1 MAGHLGIGS
10 VEPGIVAIGVGHG
23 GLEIIAD
30 HELRHAAEILEQ
42 IGMHADPVGQ
52 ALAWASLGVGVV
64 RGPHRRDEQLHGAHF
79 AGDGIE
85 DVDGVAGE
93 IDEHLL
99 PTDVGLTHARARTLL
114 PGLEGRAKP
123 GIAKAVGIGGA
134 ILFPQQQA
142 CHAAAAQ
149 FLLHINPIGCRSP
162 VALRGCRRRREQQQL
177 QALVVHALRQWPAQP
192 RKACAP
198 HITMHDAIAHSQHL
212 RDDALGQALMPQ
224 T

>member
-10 VEPGIVAIGVGHG
+10 VEPGIVAIGVGNG

-85 DVDGVAGE
+85 DIDSVAGE

-99 PTDVGLTHARARTLL
+99 AADVGLAHARPRPLL

-123 GIAKAVGIGGA
+123 GIAKAVRIGGA

-142 CHAAAAQ
+142 RHAAAAQ
-149 FLLHINPIGCRSP
+149 LFLDISPIRCRAP
-162 VALRGCRRRREQQQL
+162 VALRGCCRRREQQ
-177 QALVVHALRQWPAQP
+177 
-192 RKACAP
+192 
-198 HITMHDAIAHSQHL
+198 
-212 RDDALGQALMPQ
+212 
-224 T
+224 

>member
-1 MAGHLGIGS
+1 
-10 VEPGIVAIGVGHG
+10 
-23 GLEIIAD
+23 
-30 HELRHAAEILEQ
+30 
-42 IGMHADPVGQ
+42 MHADPVGQ
-52 ALAWASLGVGVV
+52 ALAWASLSVGVV

-85 DVDGVAGE
+85 DVDGVASK

-99 PTDVGLTHARARTLL
+99 PTDVGLTHARPRPLL

-123 GIAKAVGIGGA
+123 GIAKAVRIGGA

-149 FLLHINPIGCRSP
+149 LLLDISPIRCRAP
-162 VALRGCRRRREQQQL
+162 VALRGCRRRWEQQQL
-177 QALVVHALRQWPAQP
+177 QALVVQALRQWPGQP
-192 RKACAP
+192 RKAGAT
-198 HITMHDAIAHSQHL
+198 HVSMHDAIAHSQHL
-212 RDDALGQALMPQ
+212 RDDALGQALVPQ

>member
-10 VEPGIVAIGVGHG
+10 VEPGIVAIGVGNG

-177 QALVVHALRQWPAQP
+177 QALVVHALRQWP
-192 RKACAP
+192 
-198 HITMHDAIAHSQHL
+198 
-212 RDDALGQALMPQ
+212 G
-224 T
+224 